1 MDSGCAAVIC
11 LIVGNT
17 LITANV
23 GDCRAILSKDGK
35 AMLLSVDQKPYNPKE
50 KKRIE
55 EAGGKVELNRI
66 SG

>member
-1 MDSGCAAVIC
+1 M
-11 LIVGNT
+11 

-23 GDCRAILSKDGK
+23 GDCRAVLSKEGK
-35 AMLLSVDQKPYNPKE
+35 AVLLSVDQKPYNPKE